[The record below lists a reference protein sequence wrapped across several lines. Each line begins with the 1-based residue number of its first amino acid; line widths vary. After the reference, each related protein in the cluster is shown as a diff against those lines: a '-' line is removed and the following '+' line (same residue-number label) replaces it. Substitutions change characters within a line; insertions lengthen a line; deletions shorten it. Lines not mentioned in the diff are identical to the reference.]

1 MIIRG
6 ENSGLEPDTD
16 QRMFR
21 VMITGLETPEEL
33 ECYCRPEDRAP
44 RNRVPI
50 LMRARGRG
58 SCGVLRQ
65 LHQNVQIWHWTHR
78 KNKL

>member
-6 ENSGLEPDTD
+6 ENIGLEPDSD
-16 QRMFR
+16 QRLFR

-33 ECYCRPEDRAP
+33 ECYCRTEDRAP

-50 LMRARGRG
+50 LSSWMIKSVSKPVCLGFPSLQG
-58 SCGVLRQ
+58 SGC
-65 LHQNVQIWHWTHR
+65 
-78 KNKL
+78 

>member
-33 ECYCRPEDRAP
+33 ECYCRTEDRAP

-50 LMRARGRG
+50 LSSWM
-58 SCGVLRQ
+58 
-65 LHQNVQIWHWTHR
+65 I
-78 KNKL
+78 K

>member
-6 ENSGLEPDTD
+6 ENSGPEPDTD

-33 ECYCRPEDRAP
+33 ECYCRTEDRAL

-50 LMRARGRG
+50 LSSWMIKSVSKPA
-58 SCGVLRQ
+58 CLRFPPLQ
-65 LHQNVQIWHWTHR
+65 SSGC
-78 KNKL
+78 